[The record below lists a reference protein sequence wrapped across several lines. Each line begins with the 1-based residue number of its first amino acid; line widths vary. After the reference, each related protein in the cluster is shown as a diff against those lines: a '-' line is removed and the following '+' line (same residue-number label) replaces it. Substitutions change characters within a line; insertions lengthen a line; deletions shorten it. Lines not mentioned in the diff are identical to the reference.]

1 MSVPDTDDI
10 LAALDLSRA
19 EPGRGLL
26 EALFT
31 RFVARVP
38 FETVS
43 KILRHADVSDSRE
56 KPRVPEVFWS
66 DFLEWG
72 AGGTCYARVAAF
84 RHLLEQ
90 LGFDC
95 RLAIGKIEA
104 DFDHAALLVS
114 AGGGGVKGAEWI
126 ADVGFPLPS
135 LLPAAP
141 GEVETG
147 LGSVRVARGSRGWVV
162 DLLEGVPLGARRIE
176 IFDAP
181 VPDEEY
187 QQHWRAT
194 FREGSKFLSRVSMR
208 VQREAR
214 ATSYVEGELRI
225 DDAHTRLAIPLPE
238 PRAKS
243 LEQIFGVDAE
253 KIARAVTIV
262 GEKKEPATSA
272 SGVPTITAWM
282 DVEGSP
288 EQAWQAIASP
298 KGHAALLSGVGEASA
313 PQMSAEGWRL
323 TVSPPARM
331 GEPPGAPLIEEARP
345 YPEKRELQILRRAGD
360 SVFESAW
367 RVEVYGGRTHLART
381 ARVSA
386 PPEELL
392 RNDALRGRLAAALAV
407 DLVAWARALNPRTGS

>member
-1 MSVPDTDDI
+1 VSVPDTDDI

-43 KILRHADVSDSRE
+43 KILRHADVADPRE

-84 RHLLEQ
+84 RHLLLE

-95 RLAIGKIEA
+95 RLAVGKIEA
-104 DFDHAALLVS
+104 DFDHAALFVS
-114 AGGGGVKGAEWI
+114 AGGSGVQGAEWI
-126 ADVGFPLPS
+126 ADVGFPLPA

-147 LGSVRVARGSRGWVV
+147 LGAVRVAHGPRGWVV
-162 DLLEGVPLGARRIE
+162 DLLEGVPIGPRRIE

-181 VPDEEY
+181 VADEGYRER
-187 QQHWRAT
+187 WRAT

-214 ATSYVEGELRI
+214 VTSYVEGELRI

-238 PRAKS
+238 PRAPM
-243 LEQIFGVDAE
+243 LERIFGVDAE

-262 GEKKEPATSA
+262 AEKEKEPSNAA
-272 SGVPTITAWM
+272 PTLTAWM
-282 DVEGSP
+282 DVEAPP
-288 EQAWQAIASP
+288 EQAWQIIASP

-313 PQMSAEGWRL
+313 PQVSQEGWRL
-323 TVSPPARM
+323 AVSPPART
-331 GEPPGAPLIEEARP
+331 GEPAGAPVIEEARP
-345 YPEKRELQILRRAGD
+345 HPEKRELQILRRAGD

-367 RVEVYGGRTHLART
+367 RVEVYGGRTHLARS
-381 ARVSA
+381 ARVTA

-407 DLVAWARALNPRTGS
+407 DLVTWARGIGTET

>member
-1 MSVPDTDDI
+1 MSVPETDDI

-43 KILRHADVSDSRE
+43 KILRHADVGNPRE
-56 KPRVPEVFWS
+56 KPRVPQVFWS

-84 RHLLEQ
+84 RHLLLE

-95 RLAIGKIEA
+95 RLAVGKIEA

-114 AGGGGVKGAEWI
+114 GGGGEGAEWI
-126 ADVGFPLPS
+126 ADVGFPLPA

-141 GEVETG
+141 GEFETG
-147 LGSVRVARGSRGWVV
+147 LGAVRVARGPRGWVV
-162 DLLEGVPLGARRIE
+162 DLLEGVPIGARRIE

-187 QQHWRAT
+187 RERWRAT

-214 ATSYVEGELRI
+214 VTSYVEGELRI
-225 DDAHTRLAIPLPE
+225 DDAHTRLAIPLPA
-238 PRAKS
+238 PRAAR

-253 KIARAVTIV
+253 KIARAVALV
-262 GEKKEPATSA
+262 GEKEEEPSTA
-272 SGVPTITAWM
+272 SSVPTITAWI
-282 DVEGSP
+282 DVEAP
-288 EQAWQAIASP
+288 PQLAWEAVASP

-313 PQMSAEGWRL
+313 PQVSADGWRL

-331 GEPPGAPLIEEARP
+331 GEISGAPVIEEARP
-345 YPEKRELQILRRAGD
+345 HPEKRELQILRRAGD
-360 SVFESAW
+360 SVFESVW
-367 RVEVYGGRTHLART
+367 RVELHGGRTHLART

-386 PPEELL
+386 SPEELL

-407 DLVAWARALNPRTGS
+407 DLVAWSRILGSGL